1 MLEVV
6 KMGGDLMF
14 VLFLVYVTILGTL
27 LVYHILEDD
36 FRRRLGLK
44 EHEYY
49 DDL

>member
-1 MLEVV
+1 MLEVNDV
-6 KMGGDLMF
+6 LDDLLF
-14 VLFLVYVTILGTL
+14 ILFLVYVTILGTF

>member
-1 MLEVV
+1 MLEVNDV
-6 KMGGDLMF
+6 LDDLLF
-14 VLFLVYVTILGTL
+14 ILFLVYVTILGTL

>member
-1 MLEVV
+1 MLGVNDV
-6 KMGGDLMF
+6 LDDLLF
-14 VLFLVYVTILGTL
+14 ILFLVYVTILGTL